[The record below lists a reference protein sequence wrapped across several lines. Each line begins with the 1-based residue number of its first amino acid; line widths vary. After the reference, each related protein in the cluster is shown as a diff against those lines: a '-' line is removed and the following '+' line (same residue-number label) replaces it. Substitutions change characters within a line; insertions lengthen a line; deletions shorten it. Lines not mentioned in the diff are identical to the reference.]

1 MSNIYY
7 SEGQFSKS
15 QIDEYIKNSMSKKQ
29 YKILLNLWKNTD
41 DKIIEFKSIGINNPN
56 GYTYNELFLFDI
68 NDNDNKYMPVYV
80 QNINTSSVYAL
91 MRLGTNY
98 DDDDDENNFISI
110 DDLKNMIIEGYNIN
124 KICDLVISK

>member
-91 MRLGTNY
+91 MRLGTND